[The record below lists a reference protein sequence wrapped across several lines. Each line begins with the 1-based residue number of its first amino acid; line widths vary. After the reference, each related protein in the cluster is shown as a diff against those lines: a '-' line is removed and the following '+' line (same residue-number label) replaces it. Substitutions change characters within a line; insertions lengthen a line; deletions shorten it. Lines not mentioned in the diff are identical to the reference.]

1 MEEFIVPDDYVKYPI
16 LEGEVELFDK
26 WTYPMLLKTHKETIE
41 YYKIQDE
48 KWYHGVMSRIPP
60 KGSL

>member
-1 MEEFIVPDDYVKYPI
+1 
-16 LEGEVELFDK
+16 
-26 WTYPMLLKTHKETIE
+26 MLLKTHKETIE